1 MSIGRPQARIHDPA
15 PYGCQAKPP
24 PVSAAAVHDS
34 RPVVDQATGI
44 LMARHGCSADDAR
57 QMLSVSSQH
66 DNRRLRD
73 LARAIVDDGWAVE
86 D

>member
-1 MSIGRPQARIHDPA
+1 MSIGRPQARFQDPA
-15 PYGCQAKPP
+15 PDGRQAEHHPM
-24 PVSAAAVHDS
+24 SAAAAHDG

-57 QMLSVSSQH
+57 QMLSVSCQH

-73 LARAIVDDGWAVE
+73 LARTIVDDVGAVE